1 MNSTSEVPKTGNIM
15 PAKSDEES
23 ITAENG
29 PNASQGSNTEDVIEI
44 QSNVMAL
51 DGDLRREFETCV
63 IAVLKARKRAREAI
77 EEYGIFSFQQQLVR
91 HTKIYFSASRRLRPG
106 PGRFVSIK

>member
-1 MNSTSEVPKTGNIM
+1 M

-29 PNASQGSNTEDVIEI
+29 PDVGQGPSAEDVIEVR
-44 QSNVMAL
+44 SNVMVL

-63 IAVLKARKRAREAI
+63 ITVLKARKRAREAI
-77 EEYGIFSFQQQLVR
+77 EEYGIFFWFQ
-91 HTKIYFSASRRLRPG
+91 
-106 PGRFVSIK
+106 

>member
-1 MNSTSEVPKTGNIM
+1 MS
-15 PAKSDEES
+15 AKSDEES

-29 PNASQGSNTEDVIEI
+29 PDAGQWSSAEDVIEV

-51 DGDLRREFETCV
+51 DGDLRREFEICV

-77 EEYGIFSFQQQLVR
+77 EEYGIFWFQ
-91 HTKIYFSASRRLRPG
+91 
-106 PGRFVSIK
+106 

>member
-1 MNSTSEVPKTGNIM
+1 MVNSTSTSEVPKTGNIM
-15 PAKSDEES
+15 PAKSDES

-29 PNASQGSNTEDVIEI
+29 PDAGSSAEDVIEI

-51 DGDLRREFETCV
+51 DGDLRREFETCI

-77 EEYGIFSFQQQLVR
+77 EEYGIF
-91 HTKIYFSASRRLRPG
+91 
-106 PGRFVSIK
+106 FVSTAVSSSY

>member
-1 MNSTSEVPKTGNIM
+1 MVNSTSEVPKTGNIM

-29 PNASQGSNTEDVIEI
+29 PDAGQGSSAEDVIEI

-63 IAVLKARKRAREAI
+63 IAVLKARKRARKAI
-77 EEYGIFSFQQQLVR
+77 EEYGIFLVLI
-91 HTKIYFSASRRLRPG
+91 T
-106 PGRFVSIK
+106 VN

>member
-1 MNSTSEVPKTGNIM
+1 MNSTSEMLKTGNIM

-29 PNASQGSNTEDVIEI
+29 PDVGQGSSAEDVIEV
-44 QSNVMAL
+44 QGNVMAL

-63 IAVLKARKRAREAI
+63 ITVLKARKRAREAI
-77 EEYGIFSFQQQLVR
+77 EEYGIFFWFQ
-91 HTKIYFSASRRLRPG
+91 
-106 PGRFVSIK
+106 

>member
-1 MNSTSEVPKTGNIM
+1 VNSTSEVPKTGNIM
-15 PAKSDEES
+15 PTKSDEES

-29 PNASQGSNTEDVIEI
+29 PDVGQGSSAEDAIEV

-77 EEYGIFSFQQQLVR
+77 EEYGIFL
-91 HTKIYFSASRRLRPG
+91 
-106 PGRFVSIK
+106 VSITVSSSY